1 MSTPPEPPERP
12 NDPQPGDP
20 PRHPP
25 VPPPP
30 GAPYGPGGPPPPQG
44 PAGPPPY
51 GPGGPYGPGPGGPYG
66 PGGPR
71 PWPPPQAQN
80 TTGVVIAMTIAGI
93 VAYVVV
99 NFVLFLAT
107 LAAADGVASEHKN
120 VALIGGSV
128 ILALIAFG
136 GGTLLL
142 LLRKPWSRGLG
153 LGLMIGWAL
162 MTIFTAGFCT
172 GINPSLYTDGAL

>member
-1 MSTPPEPPERP
+1 M
-12 NDPQPGDP
+12 
-20 PRHPP
+20 
-25 VPPPP
+25 
-30 GAPYGPGGPPPPQG
+30 
-44 PAGPPPY
+44 
-51 GPGGPYGPGPGGPYG
+51 
-66 PGGPR
+66 
-71 PWPPPQAQN
+71 
-80 TTGVVIAMTIAGI
+80 VIAMTIAGI
-93 VAYVVV
+93 VGYVIV

-107 LAAADGVASEHKN
+107 LAAADGFASDHKN

-162 MTIFTAGFCT
+162 LTIFTAGFCT
-172 GINPSLYTDGAL
+172 GVNPSLYSDGLL

>member
-1 MSTPPEPPERP
+1 MTRSRAILPGIRP
-12 NDPQPGDP
+12 CRRLPARRTVRAARRRPKVRPARRRRARVARRRTDRVGRMGQ
-20 PRHPP
+20 
-25 VPPPP
+25 VP
-30 GAPYGPGGPPPPQG
+30 A
-44 PAGPPPY
+44 
-51 GPGGPYGPGPGGPYG
+51 GPYG

-71 PWPPPQAQN
+71 PWPPPPPAQN

-93 VAYVVV
+93 VAYVVI

-107 LAAADGVASEHKN
+107 LAAADGVASDHKN

-128 ILALIAFG
+128 ILAVIAFG

-172 GINPSLYTDGAL
+172 GVNPSLYTDGAL